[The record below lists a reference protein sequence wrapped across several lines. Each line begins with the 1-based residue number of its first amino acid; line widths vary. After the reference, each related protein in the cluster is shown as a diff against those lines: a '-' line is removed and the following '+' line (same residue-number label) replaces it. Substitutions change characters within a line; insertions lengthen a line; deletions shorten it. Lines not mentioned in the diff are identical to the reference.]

1 MMLRTPGSVSLRE
14 NKPRELAYTA
24 AHDQAKPYEQIEKK
38 KNNMCP
44 RLGKN
49 GGRLKTPPKM
59 HIFNMGVNGKYQN
72 YDINE
77 EIK

>member
-1 MMLRTPGSVSLRE
+1 
-14 NKPRELAYTA
+14 
-24 AHDQAKPYEQIEKK
+24 
-38 KNNMCP
+38 MCP
-44 RLGKN
+44 SLGKN

-77 EIK
+77 EISTLIRLRICVFTQLIWLKKQLKFTG